1 MTGLIGKYMRDHA
14 MENEIWDE
22 GQLGGVEGVLGTVDQ
37 LLIDECIMEEV
48 RSYHRNLAVAYY
60 DYKKAYDK
68 VHHDWMLRVFNWMSI
83 PKNVT
88 ALLKALMVT
97 WKTRLEV
104 WNDGQKQVSRW
115 IEIVCG
121 FLQSDSYSSVR
132 FCLTEVPVGK
142 LLKASKGYEM
152 GRPGKRN
159 IKHTHSLFTDYLKT
173 YQENHK
179 MSQIVNETTV
189 QASND
194 TGACYGV
201 SKCAENIFERGQMV
215 KGEGLEVLHERMKT
229 IDSDE
234 NVTYKFLGVEQA
246 DGIKTKEVFE
256 RIKTK
261 VENRLELLIK
271 TELNDRNLMK
281 AINSKVIPVAAYPM
295 NVRRFSKEELLE
307 LDQIIKRQLRRNNML
322 GRQSSD
328 KRLYL
333 KREEGGRGLKS
344 LRDVYKE
351 TKLRV
356 ACHKVNGS
364 KQHGEEKQKRNT
376 H

>member
-1 MTGLIGKYMRDHA
+1 M
-14 MENEIWDE
+14 
-22 GQLGGVEGVLGTVDQ
+22 
-37 LLIDECIMEEV
+37 

-60 DYKKAYDK
+60 DYKKAYGK
-68 VHHDWMLRVFNWMSI
+68 VHYDWMLRVFNWMGM

-88 ALLKALMVT
+88 ALLKALMVK

-115 IEIVCG
+115 IQIVCG
-121 FLQSDSYSSVR
+121 FLQGDSYSPVG
-132 FCLTEVPVGK
+132 FCLTEVPVCK
-142 LLKASKGYEM
+142 ILKASRGYKM
-152 GRPGKRN
+152 GRPRKRN
-159 IKHTHSLFTDYLKT
+159 IKRTHSFSIDDLKT

-179 MSQIVNETTV
+179 LLQIVNETKV

-201 SKCAENIFERGQMV
+201 LKCAEIIFERGQMV
-215 KGEGLEVLHERMKT
+215 KWEGLEVLHERMKM
-229 IDSDE
+229 IDPGE

-256 RIKTK
+256 RIKTE
-261 VENRLELLIK
+261 VENRLELLIE

-295 NVRRFSKEELLE
+295 NVCRFSKEELLD

-328 KRLYL
+328 ERMYL
-333 KREEGGRGLKS
+333 KQEEGGRRLKS
-344 LRDVYKE
+344 LGDVYKQ

-356 ACHKVNGS
+356 ACYMAMLQSEWIQAAWDRETEKEYTLIKREAQKAMIEIGLAIDFEEGNVILE
-364 KQHGEEKQKRNT
+364 GERLDKP
-376 H
+376 